1 MSANASVRPVVLIA
15 ALDEHPLTKVSG
27 GTRYAVVQVHT
38 GAKAVEQGHEVA
50 PDLILLD
57 AELPDMS
64 GIDACRLLHS
74 DPRFG
79 HNVPILILASDKPT
93 PEQRVA
99 ALHAGAWDFL
109 RAPADPEELWLTLG
123 TYVQAKQNIDVA
135 LAAGLVDP
143 ATGLHSR
150 PALARRA
157 RELGA
162 LLARERGALACI
174 VFALGS
180 EAAIRKVASTL
191 IHTARLSDVV
201 GTMSP
206 TEFAVLA
213 PGTNHAGA
221 VKLAERV
228 GAVLSEVAAD
238 GAALTAGSTLRAGY
252 DAVGNL
258 AYAPV
263 DPAELLAR
271 ATAAVRGGQPDP
283 ASSWVR
289 RYDAGP
295 ASGEVPGR
303 TPRTTPA
310 GIVLDN
316 RRVNR

>member
-15 ALDEHPLTKVSG
+15 ALDEHPLAKVIG

-180 EAAIRKVASTL
+180 EAAIRKGVFLRDLSRDEFLAHVRSNLGVIYSERKDSAAAARATRGRST
-191 IHTARLSDVV
+191 
-201 GTMSP
+201 
-206 TEFAVLA
+206 
-213 PGTNHAGA
+213 
-221 VKLAERV
+221 
-228 GAVLSEVAAD
+228 
-238 GAALTAGSTLRAGY
+238 TAGSRSRSSAGSRR
-252 DAVGNL
+252 L
-258 AYAPV
+258 
-263 DPAELLAR
+263 
-271 ATAAVRGGQPDP
+271 GGT
-283 ASSWVR
+283 SKR
-289 RYDAGP
+289 R
-295 ASGEVPGR
+295 SGS
-303 TPRTTPA
+303 TPRS
-310 GIVLDN
+310 I
-316 RRVNR
+316 R